1 MNNKQQ
7 KTEWCGLEIEL
18 QALENAVAECV
29 EIPNE
34 WLPKE
39 FQDNVRG
46 GRSINRLNDILDLR
60 EGITD
65 HKKKKAIKAE
75 NIEIYRKSM
84 DNHAEI
90 DYSLGKSDQEQ
101 LYRNEQAF
109 VEAMV
114 QSGQMYID
122 DFEG

>member
-1 MNNKQQ
+1 MNMSNK
-7 KTEWCGLEIEL
+7 KTEWRGLEIEL

-46 GRSINRLNDILDLR
+46 GRSINRLNDVLDLR

-75 NIEIYRKSM
+75 NVKIYRKSM

-114 QSGQMYID
+114 QAGQIYID